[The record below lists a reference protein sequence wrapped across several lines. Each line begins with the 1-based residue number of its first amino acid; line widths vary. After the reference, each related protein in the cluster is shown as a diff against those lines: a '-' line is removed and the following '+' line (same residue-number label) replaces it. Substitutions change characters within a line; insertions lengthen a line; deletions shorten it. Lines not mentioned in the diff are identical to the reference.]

1 MAFRDTF
8 EAFAKTAYDKTGEAV
23 EYTKLNAK
31 ILSEKSDIK
40 NDYKKLGEYI
50 YNSYKNSK
58 ALDDT
63 ALSFCHSIDNHNK
76 LIEKY
81 QKELN
86 RTKANS
92 TDSKS
97 KNTSSTSETIV
108 VSTVVNTTKD
118 EVEMTASEPTN
129 TETTT
134 TEITTS

>member
-1 MAFRDTF
+1 MAFRDKF

-40 NDYKKLGEYI
+40 DDYRKLGEYI
-50 YNSYKNSK
+50 YKSYKK
-58 ALDDT
+58 GTALDDT

-76 LIEKY
+76 IIEKH

-86 RTKANS
+86 RSKTNSAN
-92 TDSKS
+92 S
-97 KNTSSTSETIV
+97 KNTTTNSAPETIV

-118 EVEMTASEPTN
+118 EVEMTATTS
-129 TETTT
+129 ETTT
-134 TEITTS
+134 AEISNT